1 MSMTMTAE
9 IREELAAMIRQEL
22 QEQRTN
28 KSAYQ
33 RAWEGF
39 SDELSSFNYVKD
51 ERIRNSEG
59 EIREFHFPRKCSQKV
74 KSAIGT
80 LIRAVFEVD
89 TVSQL
94 PADKEPEMKEF
105 MRKVLEMMR
114 DFKKQTV

>member
-33 RAWEGF
+33 RVWESF
-39 SDELSSFNYVKD
+39 SDELRSFNYVEEKQ
-51 ERIRNSEG
+51 IRNCEG
-59 EIREFHFPRKCSQKV
+59 ETLEFHYPRNYNKKV
-74 KSAIGT
+74 KSAIST

-105 MRKVLEMMR
+105 MGKVLEMMK

>member
-1 MSMTMTAE
+1 MALTMTAE

-22 QEQRTN
+22 QEQRAN

-33 RAWEGF
+33 RVWESF

-51 ERIRNSEG
+51 ERIRNCEG
-59 EIREFHFPRKCSQKV
+59 EVREFHFPRKCSQKV